1 MSIIRRVWEALPRK
15 LRRELLFGGMSA
27 LAPRISKPEPA
38 GAGSLTVAGYFAAT
52 TGLGEGARRMLE
64 AMHAQGLSP
73 IAADLTS
80 AHRQGPPGQ
89 PFTIPPGPGTIIL
102 HVNGPM
108 LPWALW
114 EIGRD
119 ATRDKRVIAYW
130 AWELPRLPPDWERG
144 LRACHRIWA
153 PSHFCADAFGRP
165 DGPPVTVV
173 PHPVPAPMPSALHRS
188 DFGLPQDAFIGLVI
202 FDAASSLSRKNPLG
216 AIAAH
221 QLAFGTDPSKLLV
234 LKTHNVDRAGNA
246 WLEVAAAAAEAG
258 NVRILAEDLPKADLA
273 ALMLMS
279 DVFISL
285 HRAEGFGLSIAEAMA
300 LGKPVI
306 ATGWSGNM
314 DFLRGPGVFAIP
326 CHPTPAFDPQSTYDF
341 PEMLWAEPDI
351 TAAATELRHLATDT
365 GLLNPVPIEFPAPDY
380 AKLLG

>member
-1 MSIIRRVWEALPRK
+1 MSITRRVWEALPRK
-15 LRRELLFGGMSA
+15 LRRELLFGSMNA
-27 LAPRISKPEPA
+27 LAPRLSMPEPS

-52 TGLGEGARRMLE
+52 TGLGEGARRMLH
-64 AMHAQGLSP
+64 AMRAQGLAP
-73 IAADLTS
+73 ITADLTF

-89 PFTIPPGPGTIIL
+89 PFIIPEGPGTIIL

-114 EIGRD
+114 EVGRH
-119 ATRDKRVIAYW
+119 AIKYKRVIAYW
-130 AWELPRLPPDWERG
+130 AWELPKLPRDWERG

-153 PSHFCADAFGRP
+153 PSRFCADTFSRP

-173 PHPVPAPMPSALHRS
+173 PHPVPAPMLSALQRS
-188 DFGLPQDAFIGLVI
+188 DFGFPPNAFIGLAV
-202 FDAASSLSRKNPLG
+202 FDAASSLARKNPLA

-221 QLAFGTDPSKLLV
+221 QRAFGADPSKLLV
-234 LKTHNVDRAGNA
+234 LKTHNVARAGKA
-246 WLEVAAAAAEAG
+246 WAEVVAAAAEAG
-258 NVRILAEDLPKADLA
+258 NVRILAEDLPKPDLA

-314 DFLRGPGVFAIP
+314 DFLCGPGAFAVP
-326 CHPTPAFDPQSTYDF
+326 WHPTPAFDPQSTYDF

-351 TAAATELRHLATDT
+351 AAAAAQLCHIATDT
-365 GLLNPVPIEFPAPDY
+365 GLVNPVPIEFPAPDY

>member
-1 MSIIRRVWEALPRK
+1 LSITRRAWEALPRK

-38 GAGSLTVAGYFAAT
+38 GAGSLTVAGYFSAT
-52 TGLGEGARRMLE
+52 TGLGEGARRMLG
-64 AMHAQGLSP
+64 AMRAQGLSP
-73 IAADLTS
+73 VAADLTS

-89 PFTIPPGPGTIIL
+89 PFTIPAGPGTIIL

-119 ATRDKRVIAYW
+119 AIRHKRVIAYW

-153 PSHFCADAFGRP
+153 PSQFCADAFRRP
-165 DGPPVTVV
+165 NGPPVTVV
-173 PHPVPAPMPSALHRS
+173 PHPVPAPNPSALQRHHFS
-188 DFGLPQDAFIGLVI
+188 LPQNAFVCLAI

-221 QLAFGTDPSKLLV
+221 RIAFGDDPSKILI

-246 WLEVAAAAAEAG
+246 WSAVVASAEATP
-258 NVRILAEDLPKADLA
+258 NVRIIADNFPKADIA
-273 ALMLMS
+273 ALIIAS
-279 DVFISL
+279 DVLLSL
-285 HRAEGFGLSIAEAMA
+285 HRAEGFGLAIAEAMA
-300 LGKPVI
+300 LGRPVI
-306 ATGWSGNM
+306 ATGWSGNA
-314 DFLRGPGVFAIP
+314 DFMRGSGAFLVPWTLIP
-326 CHPTPAFDPQSTYDF
+326 ALDPQSTYDF
-341 PEMLWAEPDI
+341 PEMLWAEPNID
-351 TAAATELRHLATDT
+351 AAAECLRILASDTSLQKPAPTD
-365 GLLNPVPIEFPAPDY
+365 FHAPDY
-380 AKLLG
+380 RRHLF

>member
-1 MSIIRRVWEALPRK
+1 MTMIRGLWEALPRK
-15 LRRELLFGGMSA
+15 LRRELLFGGMDT
-27 LAPRISKPEPA
+27 LAPRISKPEPS
-38 GAGSLTVAGYFAAT
+38 GSGRLAVAGYFGAT
-52 TGLGEGARRMLE
+52 TGLGEGARRMLD
-64 AMHAQGLSP
+64 AMRAQGFTP

-80 AHRQGPPGQ
+80 AHRQGPPG
-89 PFTIPPGPGTIIL
+89 PRCTIPEGPGTIIL

-114 EIGRD
+114 EIGRR
-119 ATRDKRVIAYW
+119 AVKDKRIIAYW
-130 AWELPRLPPDWERG
+130 AWELPRLPRDWARG

-153 PSHFCADAFGRP
+153 PSRFCADVFSRP

-173 PHPVPAPMPSALHRS
+173 PHPVPAPRPSALSRS
-188 DFGLPQDAFIGLVI
+188 DFGFPPDAFISLVI

-221 QLAFGTDPSKLLV
+221 RLAFGTNPSKLLV
-234 LKTHNVDRAGNA
+234 LKTHNIERAGKA

-258 NVRILAEDLPKADLA
+258 NVRILTNDLPKADLV
-273 ALMLMS
+273 ALMLAS

-314 DFLRGPGVFAIP
+314 DFLRGPAAFAVP
-326 CHPTPAFDPQSTYDF
+326 CYPTPAFDPQMTYEF
-341 PEMLWAEPDI
+341 SEMLWAEPDI
-351 TAAATELRHLATDT
+351 AAAAEQLRHFATNT
-365 GLLNPVPIEFPAPDY
+365 GLLNPDPIEFPTPDY
-380 AKLLG
+380 VKLLA